1 MLKFLSVVAAGV
13 ASVAGC
19 TSDEDCSLN
28 GLCTGGECVCD
39 EGWTTLAIAEDKREC
54 GQLDFLPAKVSS
66 CGSGCAFHGGSQ
78 NTSSWGGN
86 VNVGD
91 DGKFWLHAA
100 VMAQGCSLKHWTTNS
115 EVASA
120 VSDTPEGLVATCS
133 GISASRLYCF
143 MLLTA
148 VDLLRCARVP
158 HLGWRWW

>member
-19 TSDEDCSLN
+19 ASDEDCSLN

-120 VSDTPEGLVATCS
+120 VSDTP
-133 GISASRLYCF
+133 
-143 MLLTA
+143 
-148 VDLLRCARVP
+148 
-158 HLGWRWW
+158 